1 MDLIYGMSPEERH
14 EMIQKRI
21 AFIQETVNEYSSLED
36 YARDKDE
43 WFAILGINLQRHD
56 DYLSLFFYLDPF
68 EEEEY
73 HVSAADD
80 GRLIVEY

>member
-1 MDLIYGMSPEERH
+1 MDLTCMADKQRD

-21 AFIQETVNEYSSLED
+21 AFIQETLNGYSSLEE
-36 YARDKDE
+36 YSRDKDE
-43 WFAILGINLQRHD
+43 WFAILGINLQRQD

-73 HVSAADD
+73 HVSVADD
-80 GRLIVEY
+80 GRLIAEY

>member
-1 MDLIYGMSPEERH
+1 MDLTCMTNEQRH
-14 EMIQKRI
+14 EMIGKRI
-21 AFIQETVNEYSSLED
+21 AFIQETVNGYSALED
-36 YARDKDE
+36 YARDNDE

-68 EEEEY
+68 DEEVY
-73 HVSAADD
+73 HVSAAED

>member
-1 MDLIYGMSPEERH
+1 MSSEERR

-21 AFIQETVNEYSSLED
+21 AFIQETANGYSSLED

-43 WFAILGINLQRHD
+43 WFAILGINLKRHEN
-56 DYLSLFFYLDPF
+56 YLLLFFYLDPF
-68 EEEEY
+68 EKEEY
-73 HVSAADD
+73 HVCSAAD